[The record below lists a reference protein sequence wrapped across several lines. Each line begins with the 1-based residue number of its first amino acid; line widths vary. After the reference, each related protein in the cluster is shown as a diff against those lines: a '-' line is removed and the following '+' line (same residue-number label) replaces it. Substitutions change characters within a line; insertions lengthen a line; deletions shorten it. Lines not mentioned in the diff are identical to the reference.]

1 MCVQCSN
8 ALALPQ
14 RSFQDN
20 HSFSHEIYRE
30 VVYSKYIATQEQLI
44 RWHYLMAKYFGQLPP
59 CDRKLEVL
67 PYHLEMAGSWS
78 KVSNHR
84 PATFIILLL
93 CFAMCVCPAA

>member
-1 MCVQCSN
+1 
-8 ALALPQ
+8 
-14 RSFQDN
+14 
-20 HSFSHEIYRE
+20 
-30 VVYSKYIATQEQLI
+30 
-44 RWHYLMAKYFGQLPP
+44 MAKYFGQLPP